1 MRYLKHLLPFI
12 RPYRRNLV
20 LLSVWILGAIVMG
33 LMQPYW
39 LGQVVDQGI
48 RKMDMAAVTR
58 NCLILVA
65 ATAVFSVLNYL
76 QGVYQGTI
84 GANVVRDLRNTLYAR
99 LQRLPFSWYTSMPT
113 GQIMSRM
120 LSDLDSV
127 EQFVT
132 FGFALIIRETIVLT
146 FTLIVCLF
154 LDWKLTL
161 MIIAPLP
168 FLLLSI
174 TRFRRQIDPA
184 WEAIREQM
192 GRMTTMVQENVAGVR
207 VVKAFAREDHAAAR
221 FDTQNELTRGK
232 NINRAKLEANYFP
245 TADFLSSL
253 SFVILTLAG
262 ALRLMDGTLSYGT
275 FFSFTWYIWSLVW
288 PMREIGFLTNIMRQ
302 AVAAAPRL
310 FQIADAPLLIAD
322 PETVGQVGK
331 VNKVAKVEDGTG
343 VTTLQTLETLPTLQ
357 TRSSGRVE
365 FQDVYFA
372 FPDDPTTPVLRGL
385 SFVIEP
391 GQTVAIL
398 GGTGSGKSS
407 VINLV
412 PRFYD
417 VGGWQGQPRGLK
429 DEPQTGRVLVD
440 GVDVREMKLQ
450 DLRHKISIVPQ
461 ETFLFSTTLKENIA
475 FGKPDATLDEVIA
488 AAKVA
493 QVDEF
498 ARNLPQGYETKVGER
513 GVGLSGGQKQRVAL
527 ARAVLMNPEILI
539 LDEATSAVDTATEA
553 VIQDAMTQ
561 VMRGRTAIV
570 VAQRLTTVRS
580 ADKIIVLQDGRVT
593 QEGSHEQLYGVPGP
607 YRELYDLQFKDQE
620 SKQQEAIDEDAILAA
635 EDLLPEA
642 EVNSVMSGV
651 PNGVADDVANADG
664 EARSE
669 DLADFLKPAR
679 S

>member
-1 MRYLKHLLPFI
+1 MQRECDPVFMQYLKLLLPYV
-12 RPYRRNLV
+12 RPYRRDIV
-20 LLSVWILGAIVMG
+20 LLSVWIIGAITMG
-33 LMQPYW
+33 LLQPYV
-39 LGQVVDQGI
+39 LGRVVDQGI
-48 RKMDMAAVTR
+48 RTMNMDAVTR
-58 NCLILVA
+58 NCLILVGL
-65 ATAVFSVLNYL
+65 TAVFSVFNYL

-84 GANVVRDLRNTLYAR
+84 GANVVRDLRNTLYRR

-132 FGFALIIRETIVLT
+132 FGFALIIREGLVLSI
-146 FTLIVCLF
+146 TLIVCLT

-161 MIIAPLP
+161 MIVAPLP
-168 FLLLSI
+168 FLLI
-174 TRFRRQIDPA
+174 AIVRFRKQIDPA

-192 GRMTTMVQENVAGVR
+192 GRMTSMVQENVAGVR
-207 VVKAFAREDHAAAR
+207 VVKAFAREDHAAER
-221 FDTQNELTRGK
+221 FDTQNDLTRGK

-253 SFVILTLAG
+253 SFVILTLVG
-262 ALRLMDGTLSYGT
+262 ALRLMDGTLTYGI

-310 FQIADAPLLIAD
+310 FQIADAPLLITD
-322 PETVGQVGK
+322 PESGGRDGGRET
-331 VNKVAKVEDGTG
+331 EDGRITP
-343 VTTLQTLETLPTLQ
+343 VLRP
-357 TRSSGRVE
+357 SSPVSSLGRVE
-365 FQDVYFA
+365 FQNVYFA
-372 FPDDPTTPVLRGL
+372 FPDDPTTPVLRGV
-385 SFVIEP
+385 SFVVEP

-407 VINLV
+407 IINLV

-417 VGGWQGQPRGLK
+417 VGGLK
-429 DEPQTGRVLVD
+429 DEPNSGRVLVD
-440 GVDVREMKLQ
+440 DVDVREIELKT
-450 DLRHKISIVPQ
+450 LRHKISIVPQ
-461 ETFLFSTTLKENIA
+461 ETFLFSASLKDNIA
-475 FGKPDATLDEVIA
+475 FGKPDAPLDEVIA

-498 ARNLPQGYETKVGER
+498 AQALPQKYDTKVGER

-539 LDEATSAVDTATEA
+539 LDEATSAVDTQTEA

-580 ADKIIVLQDGRVT
+580 ADRIIVLKAGRVA
-593 QEGSHEQLYGVPGP
+593 QEGTHEELYTEQSGA
-607 YRELYDLQFKDQE
+607 YRELYDMQFKDQE
-620 SKQQEAIDEDAILAA
+620 
-635 EDLLPEA
+635 A
-642 EVNSVMSGV
+642 EVEAPDSFDDEVLLTDEMSESREQPSNPESV
-651 PNGVADDVANADG
+651 AA
-664 EARSE
+664 
-669 DLADFLKPAR
+669 
-679 S
+679 